1 MSGKIKLNR
10 KTRGYGEKSKES
22 RIMKKE
28 NIEKPKKSIKAQPK
42 EELPLTMSTIRKNSE
57 IIR

>member
-1 MSGKIKLNR
+1 
-10 KTRGYGEKSKES
+10 
-22 RIMKKE
+22 MKKE
-28 NIEKPKKSIKAQPK
+28 NIEKLKKSIKAQPK

>member
-1 MSGKIKLNR
+1 
-10 KTRGYGEKSKES
+10 
-22 RIMKKE
+22 MKKE

-42 EELPLTMSTIRKNSE
+42 EEFTAYYEHYEEKVE